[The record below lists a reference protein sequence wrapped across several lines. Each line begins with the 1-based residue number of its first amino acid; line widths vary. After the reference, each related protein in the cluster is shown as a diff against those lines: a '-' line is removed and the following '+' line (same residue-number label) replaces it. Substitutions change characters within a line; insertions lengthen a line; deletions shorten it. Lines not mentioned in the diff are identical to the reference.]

1 MRLPTVISA
10 GSQPTRRRQRPR
22 LDPAALTRSDGLLPL
37 RCTAS
42 WPRPDVRVAHLAG
55 ELDMGTAPFRA
66 EYLGEQTATRPAELV
81 LDVSEVT
88 LVAAAGPAL
97 IVTALRNDDGINGR
111 LHLIGVAG
119 TGP

>member
-1 MRLPTVISA
+1 MFVLPSDGTRRFWTCCAPSAPYDLTWIHGGDAGWTHCAAPTPPPPQLDQQSGGRYMRLPTVISA

-55 ELDMGTAPFRA
+55 EL
-66 EYLGEQTATRPAELV
+66 
-81 LDVSEVT
+81 
-88 LVAAAGPAL
+88 
-97 IVTALRNDDGINGR
+97 
-111 LHLIGVAG
+111 
-119 TGP
+119 

>member
-55 ELDMGTAPFRA
+55 ELDTGTTPFRA

-81 LDVSEVT
+81 LDLSESRWWPPPGRRST
-88 LVAAAGPAL
+88 TATGSTAGS
-97 IVTALRNDDGINGR
+97 TSSG
-111 LHLIGVAG
+111 
-119 TGP
+119 